1 MPSHRQ
7 TTTGQ
12 QSHRSTSYKYNY
24 SIVIAKFQWSQHN
37 LQSNYAGSA
46 EETNPPFIQNS
57 LLKIW
62 RNLPGENQRSR
73 KNKMHLP
80 WILFWLCLFIQEFNE
95 WSVSVGLGTFLE
107 IDLFNH
113 SCLGSPDGVLHRTQ
127 PQWAADNPGV
137 PPLLSTASAVLLLG
151 PIRTNTLN
159 SFLWHALF

>member
-1 MPSHRQ
+1 MPFHGQ

-24 SIVIAKFQWSQHN
+24 SIVIPKFQWSQHN

-46 EETNPPFIQNS
+46 EETNPPVIQNG

-62 RNLPGENQRSR
+62 RNLLLGENQQSR

-80 WILFWLCLFIQEFNE
+80 WILFWLCLFFHEFHE

-107 IDLFNH
+107 VDLFNH
-113 SCLGSPDGVLHRTQ
+113 SCLGSPDGVLHRNTARVSSRQ
-127 PQWAADNPGV
+127 PTGF
-137 PPLLSTASAVLLLG
+137 PPLSLQQMLISLLG
-151 PIRTNTLN
+151 PIRTE
-159 SFLWHALF
+159 HI